1 MSLRAV
7 QALMDAVER
16 AINDPSASLGT
27 DPTYMA
33 CTAVAEQIRHVQVA
47 AQQERAAPSGLQA
60 ADPLPLSLCSSRQGA

>member
-7 QALMDAVER
+7 QALMDVVER

-33 CTAVAEQIRHVQVA
+33 CAAVAEQIRQVQI
-47 AQQERAAPSGLQA
+47 QA
-60 ADPLPLSLCSSRQGA
+60 SCDNPTGHPGGR

>member
-27 DPTYMA
+27 DPAYMT

-47 AQQERAAPSGLQA
+47 ASCDNPTGHPGGR
-60 ADPLPLSLCSSRQGA
+60 

>member
-7 QALMDAVER
+7 QALMDVVER
-16 AINDPSASLGT
+16 AINDPSASLGS

-47 AQQERAAPSGLQA
+47 ASCDNPTGHPGGR
-60 ADPLPLSLCSSRQGA
+60 

>member
-1 MSLRAV
+1 
-7 QALMDAVER
+7 MDAVER

-47 AQQERAAPSGLQA
+47 ASCDNPTGHPGGR
-60 ADPLPLSLCSSRQGA
+60 